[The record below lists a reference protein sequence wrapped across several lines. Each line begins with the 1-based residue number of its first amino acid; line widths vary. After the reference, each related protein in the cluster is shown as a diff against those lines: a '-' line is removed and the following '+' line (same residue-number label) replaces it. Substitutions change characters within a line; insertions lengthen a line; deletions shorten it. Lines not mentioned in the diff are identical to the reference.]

1 MKIRTW
7 FPTKLSTQ
15 LIIIFVGLVILTA
28 VMIGLPTI
36 WLINRQADN
45 QFWQQVEQGQKA
57 SQALLRAEGRGI
69 DELAQLTAQRPTLQR
84 LLLQNDLK
92 TLQEYL
98 ETLRQGAGLDFL
110 VICNPDNLVLVT
122 SGIDSYVEF
131 CDTTSSSRYL
141 SLANEDQDSMVMF
154 GMSEI
159 ENKTGDNSEILVG
172 HFLDHDFAQKLR
184 DQTGLEHTFLAVN
197 RVVAS
202 SLNSSEPFT
211 PSEEIA
217 TEPASTQQGYRFIA
231 VQDGVTYYVARQ
243 RIENSAL
250 MNDVALSAEALVMT
264 RKRLEWG
271 WAAGMV
277 IVVGLGS
284 IVGLVLSRR
293 IGMTFDNLAMAASA
307 FQQGDLDTPVQI
319 ATDLDE
325 ATSVAQA
332 LESARQALNES
343 LLNLRREKE
352 WSDHLLDSI
361 VEGIVILDQEN
372 RIRFFSPGAERISG
386 WRREDVVMQPC
397 DLFFH
402 PLEVEGPIS
411 SLLPRAGSQTTL
423 AVEMAEGRRSSL
435 AFSAAEFT
443 PAGSEVSQTLLL
455 FRDVSAE
462 QVIHRLMGHFM
473 ANISHEFR
481 TPLSAIAASTE
492 LLIDQVE
499 DLTIAE
505 LHELL
510 SALHLGILK
519 LSTLVDNLIES
530 ASIETGHFRVTPR
543 QVDLGQVIGE
553 AVETMQP
560 LLDKYQQNL
569 DIELPIAIPLVYAD
583 PRRTLQVLTNLLS
596 NASKFGPVGSTIRIV
611 TSVEDGLIR
620 VEVQDRGPGVAQEY
634 QDFIFRRFA
643 TVPQEVSQGGYG
655 IGLGLSVVKAIVEA
669 GGGEVGVSQNPLGGA
684 IFWFT
689 LPEVQKP

>member
-7 FPTKLSTQ
+7 FPTKLLTQ

-28 VMIGLPTI
+28 IMIGLPTI
-36 WLINRQADN
+36 WLINRQVDN
-45 QFWQQVEQGQKA
+45 QFWEQIEQGQKA
-57 SQALLRAEGRGI
+57 SQALLHAEGRDVDG
-69 DELAQLTAQRPTLQR
+69 LAQLTAQRPTLHR
-84 LLLQNDLK
+84 LLLQNDLD
-92 TLQEYL
+92 TLEEYL

-110 VICNPDNLVLVT
+110 VICNPDNVVLVA
-122 SGIDSYVEF
+122 SGIEAYAEF
-131 CDTTSSSRYL
+131 CDIRSSSQHIFL
-141 SLANEDQDSMVMF
+141 PIEQHDSMVMLAS
-154 GMSEI
+154 SEI
-159 ENKTGDNSEILVG
+159 QNETGENSVILAG
-172 HFLDHDFAQKLR
+172 QNIDHSFALTLH
-184 DQTGLEHTFLAVN
+184 DQTGLEHTFLVEN

-202 SLNSSEPFT
+202 SLDITEPFT
-211 PSEEIA
+211 PTKEIPG
-217 TEPASTQQGYRFIA
+217 EPAEPSQGYRFIA

-243 RIENSAL
+243 KIENSVL
-250 MNDVALSAEALVMT
+250 INDVALSAEALTMT
-264 RKRLEWG
+264 RRRLEWG

-284 IVGLVLSRR
+284 IVGLFLSRR
-293 IGMTFDNLAMAASA
+293 IGVTFDNLAAAATA

-319 ATDLDE
+319 ETDLDE
-325 ATSVAQA
+325 AVSVAQA

-386 WRREDVVMQPC
+386 WSGEDVLMQPC
-397 DLFFH
+397 DLFFQ
-402 PLEVEGPIS
+402 PLEVEEPIS
-411 SLLPRAGSQTTL
+411 SMLPRTGSQTTL
-423 AVEMAEGRRSSL
+423 DVEMAKGRRSSL
-435 AFSAAEFT
+435 AISAAAFT
-443 PAGSEVSQTLLL
+443 PTGSDVSQTLLL
-455 FRDVSAE
+455 FRDVSEE

-499 DLTIAE
+499 DLSIGE

-560 LLDKYQQNL
+560 LLDKYQQKL

-583 PRRTLQVLTNLLS
+583 PRRTVQVLTNLLS
-596 NASKFGPVGSTIRIV
+596 NASKFGPAGSTIRIV
-611 TSVEDGLIR
+611 TGVEDGLIR

-669 GGGEVGVSQNPLGGA
+669 GGGEVGVSQNPRGGA

-689 LPEVQKP
+689 LPEVQEL

>member
-1 MKIRTW
+1 
-7 FPTKLSTQ
+7 
-15 LIIIFVGLVILTA
+15 
-28 VMIGLPTI
+28 
-36 WLINRQADN
+36 
-45 QFWQQVEQGQKA
+45 
-57 SQALLRAEGRGI
+57 
-69 DELAQLTAQRPTLQR
+69 
-84 LLLQNDLK
+84 
-92 TLQEYL
+92 
-98 ETLRQGAGLDFL
+98 
-110 VICNPDNLVLVT
+110 
-122 SGIDSYVEF
+122 
-131 CDTTSSSRYL
+131 
-141 SLANEDQDSMVMF
+141 
-154 GMSEI
+154 
-159 ENKTGDNSEILVG
+159 
-172 HFLDHDFAQKLR
+172 
-184 DQTGLEHTFLAVN
+184 
-197 RVVAS
+197 
-202 SLNSSEPFT
+202 
-211 PSEEIA
+211 
-217 TEPASTQQGYRFIA
+217 
-231 VQDGVTYYVARQ
+231 
-243 RIENSAL
+243 
-250 MNDVALSAEALVMT
+250 
-264 RKRLEWG
+264 
-271 WAAGMV
+271 MV

-284 IVGLVLSRR
+284 IVGLFLSRR
-293 IGMTFDNLAMAASA
+293 IGMTFNNLAAAATA

-319 ATDLDE
+319 ETDLDE

-332 LESARQALNES
+332 LESARQALNTS

-386 WRREDVVMQPC
+386 WSREDVLMQPC
-397 DLFFH
+397 DLFFQ
-402 PLEVEGPIS
+402 PLEVEELIS
-411 SLLPRAGSQTTL
+411 SLLPRTGSQTTL
-423 AVEMAEGRRSSL
+423 DVEMAGGRRSSL
-435 AFSAAEFT
+435 AISAATFT
-443 PAGSEVSQTLLL
+443 PTGSDVSQTLLL
-455 FRDVSAE
+455 FRDVSEE

-499 DLTIAE
+499 DLSIGE

-543 QVDLGQVIGE
+543 QVDLGQIIGE

-560 LLDKYQQNL
+560 LLDKYRQKL
-569 DIELPIAIPLVYAD
+569 DIELPIAIPMAYAD
-583 PRRTLQVLTNLLS
+583 PRRTVQVLTNLLS
-596 NASKFGPVGSTIRIV
+596 NASKFGPAGSTIRIV
-611 TSVEDGLIR
+611 TKVKDGLIR

-669 GGGEVGVSQNPLGGA
+669 GGGEVGVSQNPQGGA

-689 LPEVQKP
+689 LPEVQKL